1 VSEARGAGS
10 DARPDAKP
18 DAPPAPPAPA
28 PGGEPGR
35 FVIESRDAETA
46 ARASRLTTAH
56 GEVALPAFFPV
67 ATRAALKMTTL
78 GVARELHSPGLLMNA
93 FHLHLKPGEDAVA
106 EMGGLHGF
114 AGWDRPI
121 VTDSGGFQ
129 VFSLPDLRTVTDDG
143 VTFASP
149 IDGSLHEFTPPG
161 VIDIQRKLGSDV
173 MIPLDECVKYPC
185 SPATVEASTR
195 RTIDW
200 ARRSAAR
207 WREFGGAAEAG
218 QLLFGVVQGG
228 MVEKLRLECV
238 SALAEIG
245 LSGYAIGGIS
255 VGEGPALIREVLD
268 YTLPACPED
277 RPRYVMGLGPPEDIV
292 DAVAMGADLFDC
304 VMPTRNARGAC
315 AFTRD
320 GKVRLRNAAHAR
332 SRIPVEPGC
341 DCPCCTR
348 VTRGYLRHLFIVG
361 EAAAA
366 ILVTMHN
373 LRFYSRLMQEA
384 REAIVARRYGEY
396 RRDFLARYSGG

>member
-1 VSEARGAGS
+1 MSGPRETEPGPSPA
-10 DARPDAKP
+10 
-18 DAPPAPPAPA
+18 APGHREAPA
-28 PGGEPGR
+28 EAGR
-35 FVIESRDAETA
+35 FTVDALDEGTA
-46 ARASRLTTAH
+46 ARASRLMTAH
-56 GEVALPAFFPV
+56 GEVELPAFFPV

-78 GVARELHSPGLLMNA
+78 DVARDLGAPGLLMNA
-93 FHLHLKPGEDAVA
+93 FHLHLKPGEEAVA
-106 EMGGLHGF
+106 SLGGLHEF

-129 VFSLPDLRTVTDDG
+129 VFSLPDLRTVSDDG

-149 IDGSLHEFTPPG
+149 IDGSLHTFTPEG
-161 VIDIQRKLGSDV
+161 VVDIQRKLGSDV
-173 MIPLDECVKYPC
+173 MIPLDECVKYPS

-200 ARRSAAR
+200 ARRSAGR
-207 WREFGGAAEAG
+207 WREAGGSGEAG

-228 MVEKLRLECV
+228 MVRKLRLECA

-245 LSGYAIGGIS
+245 LPGYAIGGIS

-277 RPRYVMGLGPPEDIV
+277 RPRYVMGLGPPEDVV

-332 SRIPVEPGC
+332 SRLPVEPGC

-348 VTRGYLRHLFIVG
+348 LSRGYLRHLYIVG

-373 LRFYSRLMQEA
+373 LRFYSRLMQEM
-384 REAIVARRYGEY
+384 REAILARRFGEF
-396 RRDFLARYSGG
+396 RREFLARYSGG

>member
-1 VSEARGAGS
+1 MTT
-10 DARPDAKP
+10 PDNATAN
-18 DAPPAPPAPA
+18 APS
-28 PGGEPGR
+28 PGGGTAAETGR
-35 FVIESRDAETA
+35 FVIDARDDETA
-46 ARASRLTTAH
+46 ARASRLMTAH
-56 GEVALPAFFPV
+56 GEVELPAFFPV
-67 ATRAALKMTTL
+67 ATRAALKMCTL
-78 GVARELHSPGLLMNA
+78 DAARDLGSPGLLMNA
-93 FHLHLKPGEDAVA
+93 FHLHLKPGEDRVA

-114 AGWDRPI
+114 TGWDRPI

-149 IDGSLHEFTPPG
+149 IDGSVHEFTPEN
-161 VIDIQRKLGSDV
+161 VMDIQRKLGSDV
-173 MIPLDECVKYPC
+173 MIPLDECVKYPS
-185 SPATVEASTR
+185 SPAMVEASTR
-195 RTIDW
+195 RTVSW
-200 ARRSAAR
+200 ALRSARR
-207 WREFGGAAEAG
+207 WRETGGSDGAG

-228 MVEKLRLECV
+228 MIEKLRLECV

-245 LSGYAIGGIS
+245 LPGYAIGGIS
-255 VGEGPALIREVLD
+255 VGEGPALIREVLG

-277 RPRYVMGLGPPEDIV
+277 RPRYVMGVGPPEDLV

-320 GKVRLRNAAHAR
+320 GKVRLRNAAHAG
-332 SRIPVEPGC
+332 SSLPVEPGC

-348 VTRGYLRHLFIVG
+348 VSRGYLRHLYIVG

-373 LRFYSRLMQEA
+373 LRFYSRPMQDA
-384 REAIVARRYGEY
+384 REAVLARRYGEF
-396 RRDFLARYSGG
+396 RREFLARYSGGG